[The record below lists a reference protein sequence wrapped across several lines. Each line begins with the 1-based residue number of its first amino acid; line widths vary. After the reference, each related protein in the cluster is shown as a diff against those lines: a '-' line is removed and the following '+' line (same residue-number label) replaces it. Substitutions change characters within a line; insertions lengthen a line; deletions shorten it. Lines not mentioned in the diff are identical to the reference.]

1 MPSAIGESLNCP
13 AASGRVHSKYGAA
26 PPADRAPALHVYL
39 VYQALPVVA
48 GTTSSKAGSM
58 ASADAHG
65 RPPEGRLI
73 PISTP
78 DVHVEAR
85 RLGAALLDFT
95 LLLILQV
102 WTGDVFGVT
111 TVTGGSPIRSTAGYA
126 FLTTRVIV
134 DLPYLMLLAVAYF
147 SLQEA
152 LFGATWGKLLAGL
165 RVVDTGGRRPVLGA
179 VLVRN
184 IVRLVDAWPL
194 LFSIGVIG
202 IVAALTSPRRQRL
215 GDRVAGTLVV
225 RATSAP
231 LAYLTPRQVRR
242 RLLALVA
249 TLAVVGGG
257 CLAFSY
263 WGRPPL
269 VIEGLAHTAN
279 LIEGQDIVAYS
290 LGTPTWGP
298 GAVTYPIAFTLAGQ
312 RSHPCSGAVRLR
324 WAGFFQ
330 FKGGWVLDEVRA
342 TSCR

>member
-1 MPSAIGESLNCP
+1 
-13 AASGRVHSKYGAA
+13 
-26 PPADRAPALHVYL
+26 
-39 VYQALPVVA
+39 
-48 GTTSSKAGSM
+48 M
-58 ASADAHG
+58 ASVDAHG

-73 PISTP
+73 SISTP

-85 RLGAALLDFT
+85 RLGAALLDFA
-95 LLLILQV
+95 LLVILQV
-102 WTGDVFGVT
+102 WAGDIFGVT
-111 TVTGGSPIRSTAGYA
+111 AVASGSPIRSAAGYA

-134 DLPYLMLLAVAYF
+134 HLPYLMLLAVAYF
-147 SLQEA
+147 SVGEA

-194 LFSIGVIG
+194 LYSVGAIG

-225 RATSAP
+225 RASSAP

-249 TLAVVGGG
+249 ALAVVGGG

-269 VIEGLAHTAN
+269 VIESLARTAN
-279 LIEGQDIVAYS
+279 LVAGQDIAGYS
-290 LGTPTWGP
+290 LGAPTWGS
-298 GAVTYPIAFTLAGQ
+298 GTITYPIAFTLAEQ
-312 RSHPCSGAVRLR
+312 RNHPCVGAVRLR
-324 WAGFFQ
+324 WTGFFRLN
-330 FKGGWVLDEVRA
+330 GGWALDEIRT

>member
-1 MPSAIGESLNCP
+1 
-13 AASGRVHSKYGAA
+13 
-26 PPADRAPALHVYL
+26 
-39 VYQALPVVA
+39 
-48 GTTSSKAGSM
+48 M

-73 PISTP
+73 PISAP
-78 DVHVEAR
+78 DVRVEAR
-85 RLGAALLDFT
+85 RLGAALLDVV
-95 LLLILQV
+95 LLVILQV
-102 WTGDVFGVT
+102 WAGDIFGVMA
-111 TVTGGSPIRSTAGYA
+111 VASGSPIRSTAGYA
-126 FLTTRVIV
+126 FLTTRVTV
-134 DLPYLMLLAVAYF
+134 DLPYLIVLAVAYF

-165 RVVDTGGRRPVLGA
+165 RVVDIEGRRPVLGA

-194 LFSIGVIG
+194 LYSIGVIG

-249 TLAVVGGG
+249 TLAVAGGG

-269 VIEGLAHTAN
+269 VIESLARTAR
-279 LIEGQDIVAYS
+279 LVAGQDIASYS
-290 LGTPTWGP
+290 LGTAAWGA
-298 GAVTYPIAFTLAGQ
+298 GTVTYPITFTLTGQ

-324 WAGFFQ
+324 WTGFFRLN
-330 FKGGWVLDEVRA
+330 GGWVLDEVRS

>member
-1 MPSAIGESLNCP
+1 VYP
-13 AASGRVHSKYGAA
+13 
-26 PPADRAPALHVYL
+26 VYL
-39 VYQALPVVA
+39 ALPVVA
-48 GTTSSKAGSM
+48 GTTPLKAGGM
-58 ASADAHG
+58 ASVDAHG

-73 PISTP
+73 PISAP

-134 DLPYLMLLAVAYF
+134 DLSYLMLLAVAYF

-225 RATSAP
+225 RASSAP
-231 LAYLTPRQVRR
+231 LAYLTPHQVRR
-242 RLLALVA
+242 RLLALIA
-249 TLAVVGGG
+249 ALAVVGGG

-269 VIEGLAHTAN
+269 VIEGLARTAS
-279 LIEGQDIVAYS
+279 LVWGQDIAVYS
-290 LGTPTWGP
+290 LGTPTWGS
-298 GAVTYPIAFTLAGQ
+298 GTVVYPINFTLTGQ
-312 RSHPCSGAVRLR
+312 RSHPCMGAVRLR
-324 WAGFFQ
+324 WAGFFRLN
-330 FKGGWVLDEVRA
+330 GGWVLDEVRS